1 MRLFPQDVKV
11 SALAR
16 TPLFSGL
23 SKKELTQLARMS
35 DDMEIEAGHV
45 LCREGE
51 VGREIFV
58 IVDGEVEVTRKG
70 KQVKRSGGDEFFGE
84 IALLEDIPR
93 TATVKAK
100 SPLRMFVLTSRDFRR
115 LVDSSPSVERKVMR
129 SLARRLIELSDDPAL
144 G

>member
-1 MRLFPQDVKV
+1 VRPFPQNVKV

-16 TPLFSGL
+16 APLFSGL

-35 DDMEIEAGHV
+35 EDMEIEAGHV
-45 LCREGE
+45 LCREGQP
-51 VGREIFV
+51 GREFFV

-70 KQVKRSGGDEFFGE
+70 KPVKRSGGDDFFGE

-100 SPLRMFVLTSRDFRR
+100 TPLRLFVLTSRDFRG
-115 LVDSSPSVERKVMR
+115 LVNSSPSVERKVMK
-129 SLARRLIELSDDPAL
+129 SLARRLVELSDDPAL